1 MFIRTIDIWK
11 VVKGLFKSIDGG
23 NEFSLNLFYCTFRN
37 REDPFFP
44 LVLLTPDPDATA
56 EKIILRRHWSR
67 RLVGGVG
74 VEARYIAWCEKSSV
88 VSVGS
93 SATLSMHSSDTNETY
108 INCLNCILFSLGIL
122 RVHIKEQSSSAK
134 SQLSFKTA
142 TGWHEWVE
150 GVLEYFCITI
160 TKYTYLK

>member
-1 MFIRTIDIWK
+1 MYIRTIDIWK

-37 REDPFFP
+37 RDDPFFP

-56 EKIILRRHWSR
+56 EKLILSRHWSR
-67 RLVGGVG
+67 
-74 VEARYIAWCEKSSV
+74 
-88 VSVGS
+88 
-93 SATLSMHSSDTNETY
+93 
-108 INCLNCILFSLGIL
+108 NCIYLFSLGIL

-142 TGWHEWVE
+142 TGWHE
-150 GVLEYFCITI
+150 
-160 TKYTYLK
+160 

>member
-1 MFIRTIDIWK
+1 MYIRTIDIW
-11 VVKGLFKSIDGG
+11 KGLFKSIDGG

-37 REDPFFP
+37 RDDPFFP
-44 LVLLTPDPDATA
+44 LVLHTPDPDATA
-56 EKIILRRHWSR
+56 KKLILRRPWSR
-67 RLVGGVG
+67 RLVGGCWRGGKVHRLMWEIISSLG
-74 VEARYIAWCEKSSV
+74 RIFSNFVHAQLRYKWNLYK
-88 VSVGS
+88 
-93 SATLSMHSSDTNETY
+93 LFKLY
-108 INCLNCILFSLGIL
+108 LFSLGIL